1 MLLDNI
7 PYFSLSATKADCEHI
22 LHDTMD
28 QTICGWVEAGA
39 RHRTTQAQAQDDK
52 GEVYMQG
59 NSQVVQGLEED
70 QEMFRF
76 LKIKFYSAGAARW
89 INEYRRVVVRPATW
103 PVSLAQN
110 RELLF
115 QPSSRASQTF
125 QLGRK

>member
-7 PYFSLSATKADCEHI
+7 PYFSLSATKADCEQI

-39 RHRTTQAQAQDDK
+39 RLLVLAQDDK

-70 QEMFRF
+70 QEIFRF

-89 INEYRRVVVRPATW
+89 INEYRRVVVWPATW

-125 QLGRK
+125 QLGRR